1 VTAPL
6 SGRLVRPAVAAAGGA
21 GLVLAFPP
29 YGLWPLAVPAVAA
42 LTWCCRDQGVR
53 AGLAFGGLFGAVFF
67 LGLMPWMRVIGPD
80 AWLALSALCA
90 LYVAAL
96 GAGLAVVSRLPG
108 WPVYSA
114 ALWVAQEALRDRI
127 PFGGYPW
134 GRLAFGQVGTGF
146 TGWAAV
152 GGAPLVTF
160 AVALSGSLL
169 CYAFVE
175 RRRRTVAVVALAGSV
190 AVSVLGWL
198 VPVGGAGPTVTVALV
213 QGNVPRTGLDAF
225 GQREAVLNAH
235 VEATRQLAADVAA
248 GRTPQPDFVVWPENS
263 SDIDPGRDPAV
274 YRAIDDT
281 VRAVGVPVLV
291 GLVVATPDGTQLRN
305 QGVVWDPVTG
315 PGETY
320 VKRHPVPFGEYVPF
334 RSTLERFI
342 SRLDRVPRDFAAGD
356 APGVLDL
363 AGTPVADVICF
374 EVAYDEIVRD
384 AVRGGGRL
392 ITVQTNNATYGRT
405 GQVEQQLAISR
416 LRAVEHGRAVLVA
429 ATSGI
434 SAVIAPDGR
443 VVDRAPEF
451 VQEVLVAEVPTRT
464 EHTLATRVGAWPE
477 LVVTIVGLAAVVV
490 GLRRRATSRKGQS

>member
-1 VTAPL
+1 M
-6 SGRLVRPAVAAAGGA
+6 
-21 GLVLAFPP
+21 LAFPP
-29 YGLWPLAVPAVAA
+29 FGVWPLAVPAVAA
-42 LTWCCRDQGVR
+42 LTWCCREQRVR
-53 AGLAFGGLFGAVFF
+53 TGLGLGALFGAVFF

-80 AWLALSALCA
+80 AWVGLSALCA
-90 LYVAAL
+90 VFVAAL
-96 GAGLAVVSRLPG
+96 GAGLAVVSRLPA
-108 WPVYSA
+108 WPLTSA
-114 ALWVAQEALRDRI
+114 ALWVAEEALRDRI

-169 CYAFVE
+169 CYAFVQ
-175 RRRRTVAVVALAGSV
+175 RRRVLVASVALAASA
-190 AVSVLGWL
+190 AVPALGWL
-198 VPVGGAGPTVTVALV
+198 VPVGGTGPTVTVALV

-225 GQREAVLNAH
+225 GQRAAVLDAH
-235 VEATRQLAADVAA
+235 VEATRRLADDVAA
-248 GRTPQPDFVVWPENS
+248 GRVPQPDFVIWPENA
-263 SDIDPGRDPAV
+263 SDIDPARDPAT
-274 YRAIDDT
+274 YTAIDD
-281 VRAVGVPVLV
+281 VVKDIGVPVLV
-291 GLVVATPDGTQLRN
+291 GMVVATPDDTQLRN

-342 SRLDRVPRDFAAGD
+342 SRLDRVPRDFVAGEE
-356 APGVLDL
+356 PGVLDL

-384 AVRGGGRL
+384 AVREGGQL
-392 ITVQTNNATYGRT
+392 ISVQTNNATYGRT

-416 LRAVEHGRAVLVA
+416 LRAVEHARSVLVA

-434 SAVIAPDGR
+434 SAVIAPDGS
-443 VVDRAPEF
+443 VTDRAPEF
-451 VQEVLVAEVPTRT
+451 VQEVLVAEVPVRT
-464 EHTLATRVGAWPE
+464 ELTLATRVGAWPE
-477 LVVTIVGLAAVVV
+477 LALTIVGLSAVVV
-490 GLRRRATSRKGQS
+490 GLRRRTPTSEERS